1 MLFFLTFYLVLRY
14 SQLINNV
21 CGSFRWTAKGLSP
34 TYICIHRKGR
44 EREVT
49 QACPALCNPMN
60 CSLPGSSIHGV
71 FQARV
76 LEWVA
81 IAFSRRSSWLRD
93 WTRASRI
100 VGRRF
105 TIWATREVYVSIADC
120 SLIKGVWLRKNT
132 YTGICVRFLLVMG
145 KGLSYNCLQYF
156 CNPSFKRLILTLE
169 MNGCGSVP
177 AEFYLQNR
185 QLVSFGSGLSLLTLN
200 PHSFL

>member
-1 MLFFLTFYLVLRY
+1 
-14 SQLINNV
+14 
-21 CGSFRWTAKGLSP
+21 
-34 TYICIHRKGR
+34 
-44 EREVT
+44 
-49 QACPALCNPMN
+49 MN
-60 CSLPGSSIHGV
+60 CSLPGSSNHGI

-81 IAFSRRSSWLRD
+81 IAFSRGSSWPRD

-100 VGRRF
+100 AGRRF
-105 TIWATREVYVSIADC
+105 TVWATREVYVSVADC
-120 SLIKGVWLRKNT
+120 SLIKGVWLRKNKH
-132 YTGICVRFLLVMG
+132 TGICVRFLLVMG

-156 CNPSFKRLILTLE
+156 CNPSFKHLTLTLE

-185 QLVSFGSGLSLLTLN
+185 QLVSFGSGHSLLTLN